1 MSYDNSMDADL
12 DEVCADPAYDIDDYG
27 QFTVDLWVSG
37 NATISD
43 IKNADEY
50 KFTDKPDKNPAKET
64 FIKKGQAERNLA
76 IMSLGLAGE
85 TGEVIEKIKKIL
97 RDGTYDEDNIIK
109 ELGDVV
115 YYWARLCRFF
125 GKQPSEVIAANVRKL
140 ESRKSRGV
148 LRGSGDNR

>member
-1 MSYDNSMDADL
+1 MSKSYDIEKPL
-12 DEVCADPAYDIDDYG
+12 QDIDEYG

-37 NATISD
+37 QKTIEDVRSKSGD
-43 IKNADEY
+43 IDG
-50 KFTDKPDKNPAKET
+50 D
-64 FIKKGQAERNLA
+64 AERNLA

-97 RDGTYDEDNIIK
+97 RDGTYDKDNIVK

-125 GKQPSEVIAANVRKL
+125 GMQPSEVIAANIQKL
-140 ESRKSRGV
+140 ESRKARGV

>member
-1 MSYDNSMDADL
+1 MTF
-12 DEVCADPAYDIDDYG
+12 DDYG

-37 NATISD
+37 QVD
-43 IKNADEY
+43 IGDILDPH
-50 KFTDKPDKNPAKET
+50 TPAFKDS
-64 FIKKGQAERNLA
+64 AERNLA

-97 RDGTYDEDNIIK
+97 RDGTYDEENIVK

-125 GKQPSEVIAANVRKL
+125 GKQPSEVIAANVDKL
-140 ESRKSRGV
+140 ESRKARGV

>member
-1 MSYDNSMDADL
+1 MNNI
-12 DEVCADPAYDIDDYG
+12 DEYG
-27 QFTVDLWVSG
+27 QFTVDLWQTHG
-37 NATISD
+37 ELDFRDTRHANPNYD
-43 IKNADEY
+43 
-50 KFTDKPDKNPAKET
+50 PDKSDA
-64 FIKKGQAERNLA
+64 AERSLA

-97 RDGTYDEDNIIK
+97 RDGTYDEDNIVK

-125 GKQPSEVIAANVRKL
+125 GKQPSEIIETNVHKL
-140 ESRKSRGV
+140 TSRKERGV

>member
-1 MSYDNSMDADL
+1 MTF
-12 DEVCADPAYDIDDYG
+12 DEYG

-37 NATISD
+37 ERTIKDVFAAKAYEKSENVD
-43 IKNADEY
+43 MYKRIKLVAAENES
-50 KFTDKPDKNPAKET
+50 
-64 FIKKGQAERNLA
+64 ERNLS
-76 IMSLGLAGE
+76 IMALGLAGE

-97 RDGTYDEDNIIK
+97 RDGTYDEENIVK

-125 GKQPSEVIAANVRKL
+125 GKNPSEIIAANVEKL
-140 ESRKSRGV
+140 ESRKARGV